1 MPCKYLNCNVAIVTT
16 MRLIVIRAAS
26 IQPRASSSISQPNPT
41 FSSFESN
48 TRSQFNKSL
57 LSWNRPKPNSTKYNI
72 PKLRHNECGLAN
84 YGYRL
89 TKYLHVTCGIHMP
102 TWINKF
108 FKRICTQSSWIG
120 YVAICENK
128 KEITRLGRRDI
139 VIVFRGTVTCL
150 EWLENLH
157 ATLTHLPGDHV
168 VGEDGFAPMVQK
180 GLLSLYTSKTS
191 TRASLQEMVREEI
204 GRVIRTYTN
213 EPLSLTLTGHS
224 LGAAL
229 AILSAYDITTTFKN
243 APMVTV
249 MSFGGPRVG
258 NESFRKQLEQ
268 SGIKILRIVNSD
280 DVVTKVPGLVV
291 NLDDVASNKDV
302 HVGIWSRWLHKHIE
316 DMQLIYADIGQEL
329 RLSSKE
335 SPYLNKTDVAMCHD
349 LKTYLH
355 LVKNFRTDTCLEW
368 LENLHTTLTHLS
380 DDHVVEEYGFGLMVQ
395 KGFLSHYTSKATTST
410 LAILGVYDIMAS
422 FYNAPIVTV
431 VSFGGPRQGNESF
444 RKQLE

>member
-1 MPCKYLNCNVAIVTT
+1 
-16 MRLIVIRAAS
+16 MRLVIRIAS

-41 FSSFESN
+41 FSSSESN
-48 TRSQFNKSL
+48 ANSQFNKSL
-57 LSWNRPKPNSTKYNI
+57 LSWNRLKPPSTKCNF
-72 PKLRHNECGLAN
+72 PKLRHKWKQYQGINHWEGLLDPLDDDLRWEILRYGHFVDATYSSFDFDPSSLTYATCLYSKKSLLNKCGLGN

-108 FKRICTQSSWIG
+108 FKQACIRSNWIG
-120 YVAICENK
+120 YVAICDNK

-139 VIVFRGTVTCL
+139 VIAFRGTVTCL
-150 EWLENLH
+150 EWLENLR
-157 ATLTHLPGDHV
+157 ATLTHLPDHV
-168 VGEDGFAPMVQK
+168 VGENDGVGPMVQK
-180 GLLSLYTSKTS
+180 GFLSLYTSKST

-204 GRVIRTYTN
+204 GRVIQRYTN

-249 MSFGGPRVG
+249 ISFGGPRVG

-268 SGIKILRIVNSD
+268 NGIKILRIVNSD

-291 NLDDVASNKDV
+291 NLDDVASNEDV
-302 HVGIWSRWLHKHIE
+302 HMGIWSRWLHKYIE
-316 DMQLIYADIGQEL
+316 DMQLVYADIGQEL

-335 SPYLNKTDVAMCHD
+335 FPNLNKGDVAMCHD

-355 LVKNFRTDTCLEW
+355 LVKNFVSSSCPCKHKKSTP
-368 LENLHTTLTHLS
+368 
-380 DDHVVEEYGFGLMVQ
+380 F
-395 KGFLSHYTSKATTST
+395 SH
-410 LAILGVYDIMAS
+410 
-422 FYNAPIVTV
+422 
-431 VSFGGPRQGNESF
+431 
-444 RKQLE
+444 